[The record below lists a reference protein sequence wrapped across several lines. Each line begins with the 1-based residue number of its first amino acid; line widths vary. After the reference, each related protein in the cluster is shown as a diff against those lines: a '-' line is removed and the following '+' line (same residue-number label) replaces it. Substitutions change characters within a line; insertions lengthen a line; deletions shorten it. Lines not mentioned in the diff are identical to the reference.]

1 MSLCGV
7 TTTPSVPRCRRLVMT
22 DNPSLTPFLY
32 SLQPLVYSL
41 WFPLLNAD
49 YWLLSSVLILH
60 FFASPAHP
68 LAVSPL
74 LLSVDSQTLRLPDF
88 PSSIILYSSFII
100 LLLFPFIS
108 LIVK

>member
-1 MSLCGV
+1 MCEARFMSLCGV
-7 TTTPSVPRCRRLVMT
+7 TTTPSVPRRRRLVMT

-68 LAVSPL
+68 PTRRFAP
-74 LLSVDSQTLRLPDF
+74 F
-88 PSSIILYSSFII
+88 SF
-100 LLLFPFIS
+100 S
-108 LIVK
+108 